1 MTNMTP
7 KALSREKICKICS
20 KQFTGNGIKYCSN
33 ECAYKVIDSR
43 KKKVDKCKEVRCIAC
58 NGKGKVK
65 VVIRDKISDEKKK
78 EILKLYRNGG
88 GIREIARMLKIKNP
102 YSVTY
107 YIKTCNK

>member
-1 MTNMTP
+1 MYM
-7 KALSREKICKICS
+7 KKCLICK
-20 KQFTGNGIKYCSN
+20 KDFTGNGIKYCSY

-43 KKKVDKCKEVRCIAC
+43 KNKKEKCREVKCIAC

-65 VVIRDKISDEKKK
+65 VVIRDKISDDKKK
-78 EILKLYRNGG
+78 EILKLYRKGG
-88 GIREIARMLKIKNP
+88 GIREIARMLKIRNP